1 MDNFNLFKFITII
14 VFARECATIGLA
26 PGIYCGEES
35 CYDDCCLKLIY
46 GQFLFFGHS
55 IRKVFS
61 AFQNDLS
68 KIYRR
73 LARKYHPDK
82 VKEPELK
89 AEAVE
94 KFRKIATAYETLKDD
109 GTREDYDY
117 YLDHPEH
124 RAYNYYQYYRRRVAP
139 KVDVRIVII
148 VTVVLI
154 SVFQYL
160 SAKHK
165 YGEAL
170 SYVIRQPK
178 YQNGARE
185 IARKRGLLPSD
196 DGRNGKRVGKR
207 LAREEIDAI
216 IRGIIEENMDIRW
229 IQEALGAVKTSKSF
243 ILMGILQR
251 RLIFMSQIFRYCVW
265 KIKWIINYWIKKLDY
280 DEESKLYLI
289 RKNMGLSESQFACL
303 IDEYDEFLAEE
314 LWKKD
319 IYNEWKKN
327 RDAEEKEK
335 LANSGRYKRYR
346 RYMKNQAGSRVTFME
361 D

>member
-14 VFARECATIGLA
+14 VFARECAAIGLA

-35 CYDDCCLKLIY
+35 CYDVLGISRDDFK
-46 GQFLFFGHS
+46 
-55 IRKVFS
+55 K
-61 AFQNDLS
+61 NDLS

-216 IRGIIEENMDIRW
+216 IRGIIEENMDIRGGYKKPSVYDTLFW
-229 IQEALGAVKTSKSF
+229 FLLSLPYKFYK
-243 ILMGILQR
+243 
-251 RLIFMSQIFRYCVW
+251 YCVW